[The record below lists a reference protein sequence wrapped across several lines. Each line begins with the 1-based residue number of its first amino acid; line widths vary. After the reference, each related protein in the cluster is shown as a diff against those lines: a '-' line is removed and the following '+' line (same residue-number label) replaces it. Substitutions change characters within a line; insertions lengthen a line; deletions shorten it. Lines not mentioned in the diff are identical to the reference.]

1 MSHPSVRDYLRAT
14 LGDTSGAADAELLA
28 RFAATR
34 DEAAFELFVWRH
46 AALVQCVCRAVLRD
60 HHAAED
66 AAQAAFL
73 IVARKAHTFAGRGSA
88 VGWLY
93 RVARRVAVRLAKDR
107 ARRAVNAV
115 TLEHVPAPIPDTD
128 RASPDEIAAVCE
140 EVDRLPEHYRVPVLL
155 CFFEGLTHA
164 EAARRTGWPV
174 GSVAGRLARAKE
186 VLARRLSRR
195 GVGLPAVVLGVPAGS
210 FVGGTAQ
217 AATAFAVR
225 GPVVPGVEPS
235 VIQLAEGVTRA
246 MTTSTWKMTAAAV
259 AVLCGLSAGVWGI
272 AAPAQPAAAPAAQPD
287 KPKPALALAA
297 EPPDGK
303 RVATAAQ
310 RALSMNNLKQ
320 ILIAMHGYHDTHGK
334 FPADITDKDGKPLL
348 SWRVAILPYI
358 EQERLYKQFK
368 LDEPW
373 DSENNKKLLAQMPV
387 TYRVGFQK
395 KGETKTYYQGF
406 AGPGTVFERG
416 KAVKLEQIADGTSNT
431 IGVIEAG
438 PPVEWAQPGDI
449 PYDPK
454 KPLVGMGGPFTNVV
468 FAAHCDGAA
477 YAYRRDLDETT
488 LRHLIE
494 TNDGN
499 PVNTTDA
506 FAKFPLTAEDIKSAQ
521 EMLRKNEILLTAI
534 AEQFREQQ
542 KLLAEA
548 GKKGNPLGV
557 VNGIDVGRLT
567 RMQEELEGALN
578 MLKRQTDEL
587 RKELEGKKPDGEKP
601 PPPTPSKP
609 AKR

>member
-1 MSHPSVRDYLRAT
+1 MSAIRDYLRAT
-14 LGDTSGAADAELLA
+14 LGDTSGAADADLLA

-34 DEAAFELFVWRH
+34 DESAFELFVWRH

-93 RVARRVAVRLAKDR
+93 RVARRAALRLAKDR
-107 ARRAVNAV
+107 ARRAVSSAAIE
-115 TLEHVPAPIPDTD
+115 LVPATIPDPG

-140 EVDRLPEHYRVPVLL
+140 EVDRLPELYRVPVLL
-155 CFFEGLTHA
+155 CFFEGLTHQ
-164 EAARRTGWPV
+164 EAARRAGWPV
-174 GSVAGRLARAKE
+174 GTVAGRLARAKG

-195 GVGLPAVVLGVPAGS
+195 GVGLPVVALGLPAGS
-210 FVGGTAQ
+210 FVGGTAR
-217 AATAFAVR
+217 AAVAFTSVA
-225 GPVVPGVEPS
+225 GGAVVPGVEPS
-235 VIQLAEGVTRA
+235 VVQLAEGVTRA
-246 MTTSTWKMTAAAV
+246 MTASTWKATAAAV

-272 AAPAQPAAAPAAQPD
+272 AAPPSETGPAQPAAATAAAPAAAQPE
-287 KPKPALALAA
+287 KPGPAGALAA

-303 RVATAAQ
+303 RVANAAQ
-310 RALSMNNLKQ
+310 RAISLNHLKQ
-320 ILIAMHGYHDTHGK
+320 IMLAFHNYHDQTGK
-334 FPADITDKDGKPLL
+334 FPADITDKDGRPLL

-358 EQERLYKQFK
+358 EQEALYKQFK

-373 DSENNKKLLAQMPV
+373 DSENNKKLLAQMP
-387 TYRVGFQK
+387 TLYRVGFEK
-395 KGETKTYYQGF
+395 KGVTKTYYQGF

-438 PPVEWAQPGDI
+438 PPVNWTEPADI

-454 KPLVGMGGPFTNVV
+454 KPLVGMGGPFTNAV

-488 LRHLIE
+488 LRRLIE
-494 TNDGN
+494 ANDGN
-499 PVNTTDA
+499 PVNLDNA
-506 FAKFPLTAEDIKSAQ
+506 AAKFPLTADELKAAQ
-521 EMLRKNEILLTAI
+521 EALAQNEKLLTDLA
-534 AEQFREQQ
+534 AQLREQR
-542 KLLAEA
+542 KLLADAAKA
-548 GKKGNPLGV
+548 GRPLGV
-557 VNGIDVGRLT
+557 VNGLEVERLA
-567 RMQEELEGALN
+567 RMQEELGGALKV
-578 MLKRQTDEL
+578 LRRQTEEL
-587 RKELEGKKPDGEKP
+587 RKELEKKPEK
-601 PPPTPSKP
+601 
-609 AKR
+609 